1 MPMTNDP
8 KEPVSTSSI
17 VMKAIDATTF
27 TELQEF
33 TKDLERRPTDR
44 LLRDI
49 AELVTPSS
57 SKAQIVGYVLATKYR
72 HADAN
77 ERRRMVDH
85 LKATVN
91 VLPAGEQR
99 DRVKVVLDRIR
110 SEA

>member
-1 MPMTNDP
+1 MNDQ

-33 TKDLERRPTDR
+33 TKDLEKRPIER
-44 LLRDI
+44 LLHDI
-49 AELVTPSS
+49 ADLVRPSG

-72 HADAN
+72 QAGAN
-77 ERRRMVDH
+77 ERRRIVDQ

-99 DRVKVVLDRIR
+99 DRVKVVLERVQ

>member
-1 MPMTNDP
+1 MMNDE
-8 KEPVSTSSI
+8 KSPVSTSSI

-33 TKDLERRPTDR
+33 TKDLEKRPIER
-44 LLRDI
+44 LLHDI
-49 AELVTPSS
+49 ADLVRPSG

-77 ERRRMVDH
+77 ERRRIVDH

-91 VLPAGEQR
+91 ALPAGEQR
-99 DRVKVVLDRIR
+99 DRVSVVLDRIR
-110 SEA
+110 AES

>member
-1 MPMTNDP
+1 MTNDP

-33 TKDLERRPTDR
+33 TKDLEKRPVER
-44 LLRDI
+44 LLHDI
-49 AELVTPSS
+49 ADLVKPSG

-77 ERRRMVDH
+77 QRRHIVDH
-85 LKATVN
+85 LNSTLN

-99 DRVKVVLDRIR
+99 DRVKVVLERVR

>member
-1 MPMTNDP
+1 MNDP
-8 KEPVSTSSI
+8 KAPVSNSSI

-33 TKDLERRPTDR
+33 TKDLEKRPIER
-44 LLRDI
+44 LLHDI
-49 AELVTPSS
+49 ADLVRPSG

-99 DRVKVVLDRIR
+99 DRVKVVLERIQ